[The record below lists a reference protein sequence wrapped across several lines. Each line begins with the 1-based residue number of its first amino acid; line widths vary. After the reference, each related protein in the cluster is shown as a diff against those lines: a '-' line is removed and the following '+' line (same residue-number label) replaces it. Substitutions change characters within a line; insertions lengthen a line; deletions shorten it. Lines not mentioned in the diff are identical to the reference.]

1 MSSSRATHP
10 ELWTHYLSALNQQLG
25 TIRQYIE
32 SQPYTSSWSEH
43 TREQSLGHLNA
54 IEKGYQQQE
63 YPLVHLA
70 ALSDLSRLMNQSAG
84 TVVRASLEAL
94 GHWLQDASQK

>member
-25 TIRQYIE
+25 TIRPYIE
-32 SQPYTSSWSEH
+32 NHPYTSSWSEH
-43 TREQSLGHLNA
+43 IKEQSLAHLHA
-54 IEKGYQQQE
+54 IEQGYHQQE

-70 ALSDLSRLMNQSAG
+70 ALSDLSHLMNQSAG

-94 GHWLQDASQK
+94 GHWVQDASQK